1 MASIV
6 GLPTELQTVPP
17 APHSRD
23 DPKAAQKR
31 AAWLAWREQV
41 KRYRAHRWAV
51 CATDKQQQQIELIK
65 CRDSRAYFMA
75 VYGTLHE
82 PRRRKSNV
90 GQPPF
95 IPFAKQVD
103 LLDELDAALHAEEGD
118 DQDIVVSKCRD
129 VGATWVLATA
139 AVHDWIYIP
148 DSIIGCISYMQEYAD
163 SSDMKSI
170 MAKVRHCLYHL
181 PDWMRPPAKQIQDK
195 HLLIKNLVNGN
206 EIFADATTARAMV
219 GARGTWALFDELA
232 KHQHGQAAWGGS
244 ASAFDTRVGVS
255 TEDFQHGSFFY
266 DLHMGRNAEG
276 VKPRVLTVDWWD
288 NPTLD
293 ETWYAKMKR
302 RFANDPHKFA
312 LEIERNPFTNTE
324 SFVYPEAQ
332 FLSVNPEVR
341 FDPTLPQYTAMDPGV
356 RDDCALI
363 FVQHNPDTG
372 TIDVLDAYVN
382 FGKPADYYGSLLTG
396 EFETDR
402 FEYDDNAY
410 RLRSMLKER
419 CRTATYI
426 GDYAGWNQESATM
439 DSFYSRLG
447 LPPYKIPVR
456 RDRMHDGEI
465 AQSQREAR
473 SFRGRR
479 EAMREIFP
487 HIRFAN
493 TPGAALVLEAFRQN
507 RYRDTDRA
515 VQSEER
521 KPLHDWTSHPVSAM
535 EFFAVNKRLERQI
548 LNVYLQRP
556 PKPSRIKQQRWPS
569 SSARTRQREVMVW

>member
-1 MASIV
+1 MPAVIP
-6 GLPTELQTVPP
+6 GLPVALQTVPP

-23 DPKAAQKR
+23 DPEAAQKR
-31 AAWLAWREQV
+31 AAWSAWREQV
-41 KRYRAHRWAV
+41 KHYRATRQVAT
-51 CATDKQQQQIELIK
+51 ATDKTQQQIELIK
-65 CRDSRAYFMA
+65 CANSRAYFMT

-82 PRRRKSNV
+82 PRRRKSGA

-95 IPFAKQVD
+95 IPFEKQVELLD
-103 LLDELDAALHAEEGD
+103 LLDACLHAEEGD
-118 DQDIVVSKCRD
+118 DQDAVVSKCRD

-139 AVHDWIYIP
+139 AVHDWLFVP

-181 PDWMRPPAKQIQDK
+181 PGWMRPAPKQIQDK
-195 HLLIKNLVNGN
+195 HLLIKHLVNGN

-232 KHQHGQAAWGGS
+232 KHQYGQAAWGGS
-244 ASAFDTRVGVS
+244 ASAFDTRIGVS
-255 TEDFQHGSFFY
+255 TEDMQYGSFFF
-266 DLHMGRNAEG
+266 DLFRGRNPDA
-276 VKPRVLTVDWWD
+276 VKPQTLAIDWWD
-288 NPTLD
+288 NPRND
-293 ETWYAKMKR
+293 DKWYASQKR
-302 RFANDPHKFA
+302 RMADDPHKFA
-312 LEIERNPFTNTE
+312 LEVERNPFTNTE

-332 FLSVNPEVR
+332 FLSVNTEVV

-382 FGKPADYYGSLLTG
+382 YGKPADYYGSLLTG
-396 EFETDR
+396 EFEDR
-402 FEYDDNAY
+402 FDYDDHAY
-410 RLRSMLKER
+410 RLRSMLGER
-419 CRTATYI
+419 CRKATYI

-447 LPPYKIPVR
+447 LSPYKIAVR

-487 HIRFAN
+487 HLRFAN

-515 VQSEER
+515 MQSEER

-556 PKPSRIKQQRWPS
+556 PKPSRMKQQRWPS
-569 SSARTRQREVMVW
+569 SAVRNQRQGVTTW

>member
-1 MASIV
+1 MAIIA
-6 GLPTELQTVPP
+6 GLPAELQVVPP
-17 APHSRD
+17 APVSRD
-23 DPKAAQKR
+23 DPQATQKR
-31 AAWLAWREQV
+31 AAWMAWREQV
-41 KRYRAHRWAV
+41 KRYRAARWA
-51 CATDKQQQQIELIK
+51 AAESDKTQQQIELLK
-65 CRDSRAYFMA
+65 CANSRPYFLTI
-75 VYGTLHE
+75 YGTLHE
-82 PRRRKSNV
+82 PRRRKSGV

-95 IPFAKQVD
+95 IPFEKQVI
-103 LLDELDAALHAEEGD
+103 LLDELEAALHAEEGD
-118 DQDIVVSKCRD
+118 DQDIVAPKCRD
-129 VGATWVLATA
+129 VGLTWTFATA
-139 AVHDWIYIP
+139 AVHDWLFLP
-148 DSIIGCISYMQEYAD
+148 DSIVGCISYMQEYAD

-181 PDWMRPPAKQIQDK
+181 PTWMRPAPKQIQDK

-232 KHQHGQAAWGGS
+232 KHQYGQAAWGGS

-255 TEDFQHGSFFY
+255 TEDMQYGSFFY
-266 DLHMGRNAEG
+266 DLHMGRNADG
-276 VKPRVLTVDWWD
+276 VKPRVIPVDWWE
-288 NPTLD
+288 NPAND
-293 ETWYAKMKR
+293 EAWYAKMKR

-312 LEIERNPFTNTE
+312 LEIERNPFTNSE
-324 SFVYPEAQ
+324 SFVYPEAR
-332 FLSVNPEVR
+332 FLSVTSEVQ
-341 FDPTLPQYTAMDPGV
+341 FDPTLPQYTAIDPGV
-356 RDDCALI
+356 RDDCAI
-363 FVQHNPDTG
+363 VFVQHNPDTG
-372 TIDVLDAYVN
+372 WFEVLDAYVN
-382 FGKPADYYGSLLTG
+382 YGKPADFYGSLLTG
-396 EFETDR
+396 AFEEDR

-410 RLRSMLKER
+410 RLRAMLAER
-419 CRTATYI
+419 CRKATYI
-426 GDYAGWNQESATM
+426 GDYAGWNQEAATM

-487 HIRFAN
+487 HLRFAS

-507 RYRDTDRA
+507 RYRDSDRA

-535 EFFAVNKRLERQI
+535 EFFAVNKRLERLI
-548 LNVYLQRP
+548 LNAYLQRP
-556 PKPSRIKQQRWPS
+556 PKPSRIRQERWPS
-569 SSARTRQREVMVW
+569 SSARSQRQGVTVW